1 MPLDEQFSP
10 APVPPHRKATE
21 KAIKGV
27 LLVAAVVGGIP
38 LLLFAFIIA
47 AVAMSG

>member
-1 MPLDEQFSP
+1 MPLDEQNSP
-10 APVPPHRKATE
+10 PSVPPHRQGTE